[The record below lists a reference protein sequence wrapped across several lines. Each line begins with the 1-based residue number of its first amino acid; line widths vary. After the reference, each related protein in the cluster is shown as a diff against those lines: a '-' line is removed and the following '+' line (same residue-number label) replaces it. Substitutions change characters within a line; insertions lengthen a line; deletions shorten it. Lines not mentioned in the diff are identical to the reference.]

1 MSRKNNKRTDLDST
15 VEKTVQTIK
24 ILEVLEIAP
33 AKVQQIISRVGNIP
47 NIKNQLQTD
56 SANRILKTL
65 KILGYAN
72 EDDKNKTWAKGYKA
86 V

>member
-1 MSRKNNKRTDLDST
+1 MIRKNNKRTDLDYT
-15 VEKTVQTIK
+15 VEKTVQTMK

-33 AKVQQIISRVGNIP
+33 ASVTEIIKRVGDIP
-47 NIKNQLQTD
+47 NLKNQLQTD

-72 EDDKNKTWAKGYKA
+72 EDTTNKTWAKGYKRF
-86 V
+86 

>member
-1 MSRKNNKRTDLDST
+1 MIRKNNKRTDLDYT
-15 VEKTVQTIK
+15 VEKTVQTMK

-33 AKVQQIISRVGNIP
+33 ASVTEIIKRVGDIP
-47 NIKNQLQTD
+47 NLKNQLQTD

-72 EDDKNKTWAKGYKA
+72 EDTTNKTWSKGYKA